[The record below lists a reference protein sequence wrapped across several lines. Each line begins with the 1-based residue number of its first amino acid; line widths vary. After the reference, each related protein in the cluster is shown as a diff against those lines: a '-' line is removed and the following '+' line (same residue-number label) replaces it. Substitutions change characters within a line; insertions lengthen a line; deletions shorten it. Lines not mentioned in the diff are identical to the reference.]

1 MTRSKY
7 FIYCVIITFFL
18 LFVFL
23 GNGNMMNECIY
34 KRMQIHQQTG
44 IPMSS
49 KDKSDY
55 GKKIQANRR
64 SGKAIIFFA
73 LLIIIQ

>member
-1 MTRSKY
+1 MTRNKY
-7 FIYCVIITFFL
+7 FIYCIIITFF
-18 LFVFL
+18 FIICIFR
-23 GNGNMMNECIY
+23 GWNHDECIY